1 MRQGALDRMNKRPRT
16 YLPRQLPSQTT
27 RYLTKTCH
35 PSQRPLY
42 KLIRNKYLVL
52 ASLSPP
58 ELVEQYQNEYGE
70 DIPQSLVKL
79 YNSCAESS
87 RFRNGA
93 SSPEPYQNV
102 FVSPTTARRKR
113 ANKQ

>member
-1 MRQGALDRMNKRPRT
+1 VRQGALDRTNKRPRT
-16 YLPRQLPSQTT
+16 YLPRQLQSDDEISDKDLP
-27 RYLTKTCH
+27 

-42 KLIRNKYLVL
+42 KLINSYLVL
-52 ASLSPP
+52 ASLAPP
-58 ELVEQYQNEYGE
+58 ELVEQYQNDYGE
-70 DIPQSLVKL
+70 DLPPSLVKL